1 MLSTY
6 NRGGECTVLQ
16 PGQIRRH
23 AAIATAP
30 RVLAVLLLF
39 LLLLRRQ
46 LVLQHHFPLGRH
58 GQFPLGLLGPHDR
71 GGGGGGGG
79 VGVVGGG
86 GGIEINAE
94 TTTVR
99 VRLRIVGVGN
109 FNSPHW
115 ATRLHCQKM

>member
-58 GQFPLGLLGPHDR
+58 GQFPLGLRGPHDR
-71 GGGGGGGG
+71 GGGVV
-79 VGVVGGG
+79 VGVV

-115 ATRLHCQKM
+115 ATRLHCQKK